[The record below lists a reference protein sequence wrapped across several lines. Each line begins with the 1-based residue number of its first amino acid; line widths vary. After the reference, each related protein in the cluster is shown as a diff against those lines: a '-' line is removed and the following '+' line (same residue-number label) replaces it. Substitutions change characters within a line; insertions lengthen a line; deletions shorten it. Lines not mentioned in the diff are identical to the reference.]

1 MQPARFRPMRFQPE
15 QRFWLRHLIDQDLVL
30 RERLLR
36 NAMARLDNARLTG
49 HFRCG
54 NPGNTGEEATD
65 RNRIGCIIRALV
77 NHLQHIIG
85 AEDGGRHLNAA
96 RTPTVRQRHFA
107 CTEGNLVSRDRDGLQ
122 DGAADH
128 TLCRLIQIGE
138 VVAGFGH
145 SAASRNSASAA
156 RRMVRRFSNSLWKS
170 T

>member
-15 QRFWLRHLIDQDLVL
+15 KRFRLRHLIDQDLVF
-30 RERLLR
+30 RERLFR
-36 NAMARLDNARLTG
+36 NAMARLDDARLTG
-49 HFRCG
+49 HFRGG
-54 NPGNTGEEATD
+54 NAGNACEEAAD
-65 RNRIGCIIRALV
+65 GNGVGCIIRALV

-96 RTPTVRQRHFA
+96 RAPTIGQRHFA
-107 CTEGNLVSRDRDGLQ
+107 RTEGNLVSRNRDGLQ

-128 TLCRLIQIGE
+128 ALCRLIQIGE

-156 RRMVRRFSNSLWKS
+156 RRIVRRFSNSLWKS